1 MFSESL
7 TLKDW
12 SVDVNGKKEV
22 LRVIKSIFDSTN
34 SIRIEPLNFFSNS
47 EDTYAV
53 SINIYINETLELKVI
68 DIINFD
74 SNGKISKIC
83 AFKD

>member
-53 SINIYINETLELKVI
+53 SINIYINETL
-68 DIINFD
+68 
-74 SNGKISKIC
+74 
-83 AFKD
+83 